1 MKSTQQPSLKKQDSL
16 ISTSQPILRKPQL
29 PFKKI
34 GDNLNVFLSEKAF
47 NKMKFLCENINKIE
61 WSGCIVYSIE
71 GSLTHK
77 ESIFIE
83 VHDLIPL
90 DKGSVSFTSYSFD
103 ERVLNFMVEN
113 NYLEYKI
120 GHLHSHHTMNTFFS
134 GTDLEEVNE
143 NSEFIKPYL
152 SIIINNK
159 YEFSCKLAF
168 RLKVLGSS
176 VYEYQ
181 DIDNNMKETYT
192 NDKDEYVGY
201 YDCNVIVP
209 KLSIDDKEFMKQYE
223 NIIKPK
229 PVAIVNKNHQSYQG
243 YQSKLDLDDWVN
255 YNTSYGWEG
264 FDDKSILVDDYPNE
278 DFIAYVLRLGIGL
291 KNKETLDDVLEDID
305 NLYIRD
311 KSFLVESYA
320 KTMVD
325 DFRIYVKDFFKLN
338 MVEDEFL
345 KQQIEMFTDTLYFN
359 KDAFYFIDELLEE
372 LNNLKLI

>member
-1 MKSTQQPSLKKQDSL
+1 
-16 ISTSQPILRKPQL
+16 LRKPQL

-34 GDNLNVFLSEKAF
+34 GDKLNVFLSEKAF

-71 GSLTHK
+71 GSLTHR
-77 ESIFIE
+77 ESIHIE

-90 DKGSVSFTSYSFD
+90 DKGSAAFTSYSFD
-103 ERVLNFMVEN
+103 ERVLNFIVEN

-181 DIDNNMKETYT
+181 DIDNNIKETYT
-192 NDKDEYVGY
+192 NDKDEYVAY
-201 YDCNVIVP
+201 YDCDVIIP
-209 KLSIDDKEFMKQYE
+209 KLSINDEEFMKQYE

-229 PVAIVNKNHQSYQG
+229 PVAIVNKNYQNYKGYQG
-243 YQSKLDLDDWVN
+243 YQSTLDLDDWVN

-264 FDDKSILVDDYPNE
+264 FNDKSILVDDYPNE

-291 KNKETLDDVLEDID
+291 KNKETLDDVFEDID

-320 KTMVD
+320 KTIVD

-338 MVEDEFL
+338 VVEDDFL